1 MGGGLAIQ
9 NDTDRTIYVEL
20 YHVPDWVY
28 HACTVEPYSKAD
40 IRCGRVWFTVAVHD
54 AAIKNAKEDRSAEF
68 EGLFGEIDDLSSV
81 EHAVAIS
88 HVKNA
93 PPGVCRG
100 STRNAVYANAR
111 TLHVIK
117 RRFLFC
123 EELELTFN
131 PPPSSSSSSSPFPAT
146 ATTTTVSPPPSGSLP
161 NGGRQAQ
168 STVAPAPPPQPPPPP
183 QQQQQQQTPPPPPFL
198 QGTPPC

>member
-100 STRNAVYANAR
+100 STRNAVTGTHFQSSTVFFFVFFSFSGDRDNDDCLSPTEWLTSKWWKASAVYRCPR
-111 TLHVIK
+111 T
-117 RRFLFC
+117 
-123 EELELTFN
+123 TTTT
-131 PPPSSSSSSSPFPAT
+131 STTT
-146 ATTTTVSPPPSGSLP
+146 ATTTTTTNSTSSALPARNTSLLSEHLSP
-161 NGGRQAQ
+161 
-168 STVAPAPPPQPPPPP
+168 
-183 QQQQQQQTPPPPPFL
+183 
-198 QGTPPC
+198 C